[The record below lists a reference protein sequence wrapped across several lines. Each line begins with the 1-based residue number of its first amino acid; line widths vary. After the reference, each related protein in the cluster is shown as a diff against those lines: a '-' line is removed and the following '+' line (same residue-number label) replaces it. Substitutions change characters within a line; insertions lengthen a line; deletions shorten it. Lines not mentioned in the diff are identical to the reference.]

1 MLGCC
6 CFVFFERLGISM
18 FANPFNS
25 QHSFHLSQFI
35 FLIFFAHIG
44 TLKSAETEQ
53 LCTVRTVCVYS
64 KKQNSTSLTH
74 QKKQTKTLYIILILW
89 FVKVFPLYT
98 VQQSLI
104 LNIITL
110 HESFWQSLS
119 AGSWREWTKPQ
130 CLQSVES

>member
-1 MLGCC
+1 
-6 CFVFFERLGISM
+6 M

-35 FLIFFAHIG
+35 FLFFFADIG

-64 KKQNSTSLTH
+64 KKQNSTYFTH
-74 QKKQTKTLYIILILW
+74 QKKRQTKTLYTIVILW
-89 FVKVFPLYT
+89 FVKEFKFLVFPLYT

-104 LNIITL
+104 TTN
-110 HESFWQSLS
+110 
-119 AGSWREWTKPQ
+119 
-130 CLQSVES
+130 